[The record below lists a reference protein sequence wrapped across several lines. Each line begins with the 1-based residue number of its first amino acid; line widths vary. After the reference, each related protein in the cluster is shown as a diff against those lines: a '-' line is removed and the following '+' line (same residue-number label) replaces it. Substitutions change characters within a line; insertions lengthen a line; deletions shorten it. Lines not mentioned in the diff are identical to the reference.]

1 MGSLSDYQVDFSRA
15 TLVSALNLIS
25 HLATTR
31 TQWGGGRKASKAK
44 GIAAPAR
51 GKREAYLRAECVLG

>member
-15 TLVSALNLIS
+15 TLAHVLSPTG
-25 HLATTR
+25 HLATTSA
-31 TQWGGGRKASKAK
+31 QWGGGRKASKAK

-51 GKREAYLRAECVLG
+51 GKREAYLKAECVLG